1 VPVAWDAVAQF
12 AKLHPAASRFMW
24 EEVMT
29 IDRKFTIATV
39 VATVTALTAAVSV
52 RAGGDKIM
60 FPAEY
65 AKGAVYLTLD
75 RPENKQV
82 REYYTSQ
89 GAIDAA
95 KKGAP
100 LPAGTVITV
109 VQYAAQLDPQGN
121 PAKDSGGRFI
131 KTNTIQGY
139 TVMEKQAGW
148 GSEYAEA
155 KRNGEWEYQA
165 FRADKTANPNANLDS
180 CFNCHKP
187 QASNDFVYSYDK
199 MKVASR

>member
-1 VPVAWDAVAQF
+1 MPALNF

-39 VATVTALTAAVSV
+39 VATVAALTAAVSG

-82 REYYTSQ
+82 REYYVSQ
-89 GAIDAA
+89 AAIDAA

-100 LPAGTVITV
+100 LPTGTVITV
-109 VQYAAQLDPQGN
+109 VQYAAQIDAQGN

-148 GSEYAEA
+148 GSEYPEA

-165 FRADKTANPNANLDS
+165 FRADKTANANANLDS

-199 MKVASR
+199 MKVAAR

>member
-1 VPVAWDAVAQF
+1 
-12 AKLHPAASRFMW
+12 
-24 EEVMT
+24 MT
-29 IDRKFTIATV
+29 INRKFAFTTA
-39 VATVTALTAAVSV
+39 VATVAAVAAAVSV
-52 RAGGDKIM
+52 QAGGDKIT

-82 REYYTSQ
+82 REYFTNQ
-89 GAIDAA
+89 AAIDAA

-100 LPAGTVITV
+100 LPTGTVITV
-109 VQYAAQLDPQGN
+109 VQYAAQLDAQGN
-121 PAKDSGGRFI
+121 PAKDASGRFI

-148 GSEYAEA
+148 GSEYPES

-165 FRADKTANPNANLDS
+165 FRADKTPNPNANLDS

-187 QASNDFVYSYDK
+187 QASNDFVYSYGK
-199 MKVASR
+199 MKVAAR

>member
-1 VPVAWDAVAQF
+1 
-12 AKLHPAASRFMW
+12 
-24 EEVMT
+24 MT
-29 IDRKFTIATV
+29 MDRTLTIATTIATV
-39 VATVTALTAAVSV
+39 AVLIAAASV
-52 RAGGDKIM
+52 QAGGDKIM

-65 AKGAVYLTLD
+65 AKGAVYMTLD

-89 GAIDAA
+89 AAIDAA

-100 LPAGTVITV
+100 LPSGAVITV
-109 VQYAAQLDPQGN
+109 VQYAAQLDAQGN
-121 PAKDSGGRFI
+121 PAKDANGRFI
-131 KTNTIQGY
+131 KSNTILGY

-148 GSEYAEA
+148 GSEYPES

-165 FRADKTANPNANLDS
+165 FRADKMPNPNANLDG

-187 QASNDFVYSYDK
+187 QASNDFVYSYEK
-199 MKVASR
+199 MKVAAR

>member
-1 VPVAWDAVAQF
+1 MTVNGKFAAVTAVA
-12 AKLHPAASRFMW
+12 A
-24 EEVMT
+24 
-29 IDRKFTIATV
+29 
-39 VATVTALTAAVSV
+39 VAALTTAVSV

-65 AKGAVYLTLD
+65 AKGAVYMTLD
-75 RPENKQV
+75 RPDNKQV
-82 REYYTSQ
+82 REYYTSRT
-89 GAIDAA
+89 AVDAA
-95 KKGAP
+95 KKGSP

-109 VQYAAQLDPQGN
+109 VQYAAQLDPQGT
-121 PAKDSGGRFI
+121 PTKDSNGRFTR
-131 KTNTIQGY
+131 TNTIQGY

-148 GSEYAEA
+148 GSEYPES

-165 FRADKTANPNANLDS
+165 FRADKTANSSANLDG

-199 MKVASR
+199 MKVATR

>member
-1 VPVAWDAVAQF
+1 MIRSREFAVVTA
-12 AKLHPAASRFMW
+12 
-24 EEVMT
+24 
-29 IDRKFTIATV
+29 
-39 VATVTALTAAVSV
+39 VATVAALTAVVSV

-60 FPAEY
+60 FPAQY
-65 AKGAVYLTLD
+65 ANGAVYMTLD

-89 GAIDAA
+89 VAIDAA

-100 LPAGTVITV
+100 LPTGTVITV
-109 VQYAAQLDPQGN
+109 VQYAAQLDREGN
-121 PAKDSGGRFI
+121 PAKDASGRFI

-139 TVMEKQAGW
+139 TVMEKQTGW
-148 GSEYAEA
+148 GGEYPES
-155 KRNGEWEYQA
+155 KRNGEWEYQV

-199 MKVASR
+199 MKLAAR

>member
-1 VPVAWDAVAQF
+1 
-12 AKLHPAASRFMW
+12 MW

-29 IDRKFTIATV
+29 IDRKFAVATV
-39 VATVTALTAAVSV
+39 VATVAALTAAVSV

-60 FPAEY
+60 FPAEF
-65 AKGAVYLTLD
+65 AKGAVYMTLD

-89 GAIDAA
+89 AAIDAA
-95 KKGAP
+95 NKGAP
-100 LPAGTVITV
+100 LPTGTVITV
-109 VQYAAQLDPQGN
+109 VQYAAQLDAQGS

-148 GSEYAEA
+148 GSEYAES

-165 FRADKTANPNANLDS
+165 FRADKTSNPNANLDA

>member
-1 VPVAWDAVAQF
+1 
-12 AKLHPAASRFMW
+12 MW

-29 IDRKFTIATV
+29 MDRKFTIAAV
-39 VATVTALTAAVSV
+39 VATVAALTAAASV
-52 RAGGDKIM
+52 QAGGDKIM

-65 AKGAVYLTLD
+65 AKGAVYMTLD

-82 REYYTSQ
+82 REYFTSQ
-89 GAIDAA
+89 AAIDAA

-100 LPAGTVITV
+100 LPTGTVITV
-109 VQYAAQLDPQGN
+109 VQYAAQLDAQGN
-121 PAKDSGGRFI
+121 PAKDPGGRFI

-148 GSEYAEA
+148 GSEYPEA

-165 FRADKTANPNANLDS
+165 FRADKTPNPNANLDS

-199 MKVASR
+199 MKVAAR